1 MLKRF
6 VNSSSI
12 IRPVVSRY
20 SDAPRQYTPR
30 HQNPIYSAAQQQHA
44 AADNDADGF
53 DEADAAPRHR
63 RPPFQSVS
71 MNLPMAPTQTT
82 TQSSTGICV
91 FPEESNQTYSIDDFP
106 GLSVEPFPEE
116 VTKIL
121 QSPVNHDDVEVKPD
135 GAIYLPEVKY
145 RKILTAAF
153 GAGGWALLP
162 RGPHTLNGNTLS
174 REYAL
179 FCRGRFIS
187 QARGSS
193 NMQGPATAASST
205 EAVRSN
211 SLMRCCKDLGIA
223 SELWDR
229 HYVNQWKERF
239 SVKKN
244 IADRFGNSKVV
255 WMKK

>member
-6 VNSSSI
+6 VNSASI
-12 IRPVVSRY
+12 IRSASCRY
-20 SDAPRQYTPR
+20 SDAPRQYSPR
-30 HQNPIYSAAQQQHA
+30 PQNPIYSAAGQHQA
-44 AADNDADGF
+44 AVDTDADGS
-53 DEADAAPRHR
+53 DEVEAPRQYR
-63 RPPFQSVS
+63 RPPFQAVP
-71 MNLPMAPTQTT
+71 MNPPVAPS
-82 TQSSTGICV
+82 QSFQAGTATCV

-116 VTKIL
+116 VAKIL

-162 RGPHTLNGNTLS
+162 RGPHTLNGITLS

-193 NMQGPATAASST
+193 NIQGQSTAAAST

-211 SLMRCCKDLGIA
+211 ALMRCCKDLGIA

-229 HYVNQWKERF
+229 YFVNQWKERY
-239 SVKKN
+239 SIKKN
-244 IADRFGNSKVV
+244 ISDRFGNTKIV